1 LKQSLKYRSFET
13 RFDEFLIPV
22 IVHPMLTVFIIGA
35 GAGGSAILDHLM
47 QIDGVKI
54 SGMADLNPKAPAIIK
69 AKEMGIPVY
78 DENFFD
84 ILQNQK
90 CDLLFDLTGDSTVRS
105 RLLNLPDQTFH
116 LVTGECT
123 HLILG
128 IIRKLEAKDLQMR
141 NRYEEHRILSEISLA
156 IAISKT
162 SNQIFDSIVTG
173 GMEITGMP
181 AGSLSIY
188 KPDRK
193 ELFLVSANGFSSE
206 FYLSSRYR
214 VRPGGLTEH
223 ILSQNE
229 PVVVTKISEHPEFN
243 NPILLKEG
251 IQSLIAIPLISDEG
265 PVGILYVDDFKER
278 SFSPSVIEVLKLLA
292 IQATIAIQK
301 QQAFEQIKALSIL
314 DPVTGLF
321 NRRYF
326 NDILV
331 SEMERAY
338 RLTRPLSL
346 ILFDI
351 DHFKGINDRY
361 GHMTGDQVLKDLAGI
376 LGSMLRRYDVFC
388 RFGGDEMII
397 LMSDTDIFGAQMV
410 AERLRTKVAEAKLLP
425 AGSDLSCSFGVNALE
440 INETPK
446 LSRDEFLNRTD
457 HALYEAKNQGRNRVI
472 TFNSGLTSTSLNGLQ
487 NNPRRITRPHR
498 RNS

>member
-1 LKQSLKYRSFET
+1 
-13 RFDEFLIPV
+13 
-22 IVHPMLTVFIIGA
+22 MLSVFIIGA
-35 GAGGSAILDHLM
+35 GAGGSALLDHLL

-54 SGMADLNPKAPAIIK
+54 SGIADLNPKAPGITK

-78 DENFFD
+78 DGTYVEV
-84 ILQNQK
+84 LKNQK
-90 CDLLFDLTGDSTVRS
+90 VDLLFDLTGDSTLQF
-105 RLLNLPDQTFH
+105 RLVNLADQTFH

-128 IIRKLEAKDLQMR
+128 MIRKLEAKDLQMR
-141 NRYEEHRILSEISLA
+141 KKYEEHRILSEISLA
-156 IAISKT
+156 IALSKT
-162 SNQIFDSIVTG
+162 SNQIFDSIVRG

-206 FYLSSRYR
+206 FFLSNRYK

-229 PVVVTKISEHPEFN
+229 PVVVPKISEHPDFN
-243 NPILLKEG
+243 NPVLLKEG
-251 IQSLIAIPLISDEG
+251 IQSLIAIPLISDQV
-265 PVGILYVDDFKER
+265 PVGILYVDDFNER
-278 SFSPSVIEVLKLLA
+278 SFSPSIIEVLKLLA

-301 QQAFEQIKALSIL
+301 QQAFEQIKALSVL

-321 NRRYF
+321 NRRYL
-326 NDILV
+326 NETLV
-331 SEMERAY
+331 SELERAY
-338 RLTRPLSL
+338 RLTRPLSI

-361 GHMTGDQVLKDLAGI
+361 GHMIGDQVLKDLAR
-376 LGSMLRRYDVFC
+376 LFRSMLRRYDVFC

-397 LMSDTDIFGAQMV
+397 LMSDTDVLGAQIV
-410 AERLRTKVAEAKLLP
+410 AERIRTTVTEAKLLP
-425 AGSDLSCSFGVNALE
+425 DGASLTCSFGVNGLDAS
-440 INETPK
+440 ETPR
-446 LSRDEFLNRTD
+446 LNQDELLNQAD
-457 HALYEAKNQGRNRVI
+457 QALYEAKEQGRNRVI
-472 TFNSGLTSTSLNGLQ
+472 TFHPGLKNTSQHVLQ
-487 NNPRRITRPHR
+487 NNLRRVTRPIQ
-498 RNS
+498 RNP